1 MPNVTGVLESSLY
14 VQDLQ
19 RSVEFYTDL
28 FGFERLAFDARFC
41 AFSVAQTQVLLLFEK
56 GSSNQ
61 PMPIPG
67 GVIPP
72 HDGSGSLHVAFSIR
86 ATEWD
91 NWEAKLKSSGIEVE
105 SVVEW
110 PRGGKSLYFHD
121 PDGHLVEL
129 VTPGCWAIY

>member
-19 RSVEFYTDL
+19 RSVEFYVNL
-28 FGFERLAFDARFC
+28 FAFERLASDDRFC
-41 AFSVAQTQVLLLFEK
+41 SFSVAGTQVLLLFEK
-56 GSSNQ
+56 GASNQ

-72 HDGSGSLHVAFSIR
+72 HDGNGSLHVAFSIP
-86 ATEWD
+86 AAEWD
-91 NWEAKLKSSGIEVE
+91 NWEGKLRSSGIEVE
-105 SVVEW
+105 SVVHW
-110 PRGGKSLYFHD
+110 PRGGRSLYFRD

>member
-1 MPNVTGVLESSLY
+1 MPHVTGLLESSLY

-19 RSVEFYTDL
+19 RAVEFYELL
-28 FGFERLAFDARFC
+28 FGFEKLASDVRFC
-41 AFSVAQTQVLLLFEK
+41 AFNVAGNQVLLLFEK
-56 GSSNQ
+56 GASNQ

-67 GVIPP
+67 GIIPP
-72 HDGSGSLHVAFSIR
+72 HDGHGSLHVAFSILE
-86 ATEWD
+86 AEWE
-91 NWEAKLKSSGIEVE
+91 NWEHKLQSQRIAVE

-110 PRGGKSLYFHD
+110 PRGGRSLYFRD